1 MSTNLNYSNTIFI
14 DWLFL
19 MQHISNGVVKSAKL
33 KGGVD
38 ITLMND
44 ETLEVIECKIKKS
57 TRKPPEFS
65 IEGVW
70 YQFALNLNLTVRDTL
85 VFGPPTLLHVV
96 ALRNFQQ
103 PNS

>member
-1 MSTNLNYSNTIFI
+1 
-14 DWLFL
+14 

-65 IEGVW
+65 IGGAW